1 MSRRT
6 AAALV
11 AAAALAG
18 GCLDAP
24 PPLEPE
30 LAAPAALPTVA
41 ATAAPT
47 VPATASPASGGEAPA
62 TETRGSEPP
71 VALRRSSAERAA
83 RELTLRVRVSGCGQL
98 LTGSGFAIADDVL
111 VTNRHVVE
119 GGTQV
124 EVSTWDGRTV
134 SAAFVTAAFEHDI
147 AIVRLDAP
155 VPRSATLAEQD
166 PVPGDPV
173 TVVGFPGGGEQELSD
188 GEVVGYVT
196 AISQGRE
203 IHSLQLTAPAAPGS
217 SGGPVLDADGRV
229 AGVVYALEIETGHT
243 LAMPAST
250 LRATFAGDGDMGA
263 PVRC

>member
-1 MSRRT
+1 MIRRT

-11 AAAALAG
+11 AVAALAT
-18 GCLDAP
+18 GCLDEP
-24 PPLEPE
+24 PPLELE
-30 LAAPAALPTVA
+30 AAAPTELPTVTT
-41 ATAAPT
+41 TAR
-47 VPATASPASGGEAPA
+47 TAGPVTA
-62 TETRGSEPP
+62 SEPP
-71 VALRRSSAERAA
+71 AGSETAPPLRRTSAERAA
-83 RELTLRVRVSGCGQL
+83 RELTLRVRSSGCGQL

-119 GGTQV
+119 GGVQV
-124 EVSTWDGRTV
+124 TVSTWDGRTV
-134 SAAFVTAAFEHDI
+134 AASFVTAAFEQDI

-155 VPRSATLAEQD
+155 VPRSATLAEGD
-166 PVPGDPV
+166 PSPGDRV
-173 TVVGFPGGGEQELSD
+173 TIVGYPGGGRQELAD

-196 AISQGRE
+196 AVSQGRE
-203 IHSLQLTAPAAPGS
+203 IHSMQLTAPAAPGS

-250 LRATFAGDGDMGA
+250 LRQILAGRGDLGA